1 MKLKLFILTLA
12 IVASFSISS
21 AHAENSLQGSGST
34 FAGNFIDKCR
44 TDYAKAGLGFVGY
57 TGNGS
62 GAGRNFL
69 VNNLV
74 DFSVSDVPF
83 GSNDVQPKKEIVYVP
98 IVAGPIAV
106 AYNLPTYKTRL
117 KLSKE
122 VLAKIFAGQITTWN
136 DPEIQKLNAGKLPN
150 TKITV
155 VFRSDGSGT
164 SEVFTS
170 YLNSVAPQIWTK
182 PGSKTF
188 SSAFPGDINKFTGRF
203 QNANGS
209 TQIGFVQKQFIGSIS
224 YNEVTY
230 TKGLG
235 TALIQNEAGIFMAPT
250 SNAAASFLSGL
261 KFNSDGIAPLNY
273 KNPSRNSYNLSTFS
287 YAIAYKNSGEKAE
300 GIKSFFN
307 FALTKCKNIDGYANI
322 SGNALKIAQS
332 QVLKISNAK

>member
-1 MKLKLFILTLA
+1 MKLKLFVLTLA
-12 IVASFSISS
+12 LIASFSISS

-34 FAGNFIDKCR
+34 FAGNFMDKCR

-69 VNNLV
+69 VNELV

-83 GSNDVQPKKEIVYVP
+83 GPNDVQPKKEIVYIP
-98 IVAGPIAV
+98 IVAGPIAI
-106 AYNLPTYKTRL
+106 AYNLPSYKTRL

-122 VLAKIFAGQITTWN
+122 VLAKIFAGQITVWN
-136 DPEIQKLNAGKLPN
+136 DPEIQKLNIGKLPK

-182 PGSKTF
+182 PGNKAF
-188 SSAFPGDINKFTGRF
+188 SSAFPGDINKFAGRF

-209 TQIGFVQKQFIGSIS
+209 TQIAFVQKQFVGSIA

-230 TKGLG
+230 TKGLK
-235 TALIQNEAGIFMAPT
+235 TALIENEAGKFMAPT
-250 SNAAASFLSGL
+250 SNTAASFLSGL
-261 KFNSDGIAPLNY
+261 KFNSDGTAPLNY
-273 KNPSRNSYNLSTFS
+273 KNPSKNSYNLSTFS
-287 YAIAYKNSGEKAE
+287 YAIAYKDSGEKAE
-300 GIKSFFN
+300 GIKSFLN
-307 FALTKCKNIDGYANI
+307 FALTKCKNINGYANI
-322 SGNALKIAQS
+322 SGNALKVAQS

>member
-1 MKLKLFILTLA
+1 MKLKLFIFMLILITNL
-12 IVASFSISS
+12 SFSS

-34 FAGNFIDKCR
+34 FAGNFMDKCR

-62 GAGRNFL
+62 GVGRNFL
-69 VNNLV
+69 VKELV

-83 GSNDVQPKKEIVYVP
+83 GPNDVQPKKEIVYVP

-122 VLAKIFAGQITTWN
+122 VLAKIFAGKITVWN
-136 DPEIQKLNAGKLPN
+136 DPEIQKLNTEKLPK

-170 YLNSVAPQIWTK
+170 YLNSVAPQIWIK
-182 PGSKTF
+182 SGSKTF
-188 SSAFPGDINKFTGRF
+188 SSAFPGDINKFAGRF

-209 TQIGFVQKQFIGSIS
+209 TQIGFVQKQFVGSIS

-235 TALIQNEAGIFMAPT
+235 TALIENEAGIFMAPT
-250 SNAAASFLSGL
+250 SNATASFLSGL
-261 KFNSDGIAPLNY
+261 KFNLNGTAPLNY
-273 KNPSRNSYNLSTFS
+273 KNPSKNSYNLSTFS
-287 YAIAYKNSGEKAE
+287 YAIAYKNSGERAKE
-300 GIKSFFN
+300 IKSFLN

-322 SGNALKIAQS
+322 SGNALRVSEKQIAKI
-332 QVLKISNAK
+332 K